1 MEWTVVLEV
10 AVVEIVSAGL
20 VIATIGI
27 VMTEVTEV
35 MVVTQHMS
43 PKQNCNF
50 HQLGPTGPS
59 WS

>member
-43 PKQNCNF
+43 SKQNCNF
-50 HQLGPTGPS
+50 L
-59 WS
+59 